1 MSLKHRIKNIAYF
14 LANIFSYFFPSLK
27 ASILMYHSVGNN
39 GILFT
44 VTEKDFER
52 QMKYL
57 KDKKYN
63 VIKLVELAEKLKN
76 KEKVP
81 PKTVVLTFDDAYR
94 DNYLNAFPL
103 LKKYNISAT
112 IFVPTAYI
120 GKEMINSEGK
130 SIPVMNWQE
139 ARKMEESGIVDFA
152 SHSHTHP
159 PMNQIAFEEFINEV
173 KTSENLLNQN
183 LKRPVKIFSFP
194 KGKYKPEHA
203 NYIKKQNYLGAVTVK
218 EGLVGPSDNLF
229 TLKRN
234 FVFSKGGFSQFKGK
248 LGRSAEI
255 MNWLK
260 KDEKNS

>member
-1 MSLKHRIKNIAYF
+1 MSLKHSIKNTAYF

-63 VIKLVELAEKLKN
+63 VIKLVELAEKLK
-76 KEKVP
+76 KREEVK
-81 PKTVVLTFDDAYR
+81 PKTVVITFDDAYK
-94 DNYLNAFPL
+94 DNYSIAFPI
-103 LKKYNISAT
+103 LKKYSLPST

-120 GKEMINSEGK
+120 GKEMLNSEGK
-130 SIPVMNWQE
+130 TIPVMNWLE
-139 ARKMEESGIVDFA
+139 AKEMEESGLVDFA

-159 PMNQIAFEEFINEV
+159 MMDRIAFEEFISEI
-173 KTSENLLNQN
+173 KTSENMLKQN

-194 KGKYKPEHA
+194 KGKFKPEHA
-203 NYIKKQNYLGAVTVK
+203 DYLKKQDYLGAVTVK
-218 EGLVGPSDNLF
+218 EGLVGSNDDPF

-248 LGRSAEI
+248 LGRSVEI

-260 KDEKNS
+260 RR

>member
-1 MSLKHRIKNIAYF
+1 MSLKHRIKNTAYF
-14 LANIFSYFFPSLK
+14 LANIFSCFYPSLK
-27 ASILMYHSVGNN
+27 ASILMYHSISNN

-63 VIKLVELAEKLKN
+63 VIKLVELMEKLK
-76 KEKVP
+76 KGEKIP

-103 LKKYNISAT
+103 LKKYNIPAT
-112 IFVPTAYI
+112 IFIPTAYI
-120 GKEMINSEGK
+120 GKEMLNSEGK
-130 SIPVMNWQE
+130 AIPVMNWLE
-139 ARKMEESGIVDFA
+139 AREMEESGMVDFA

-159 PMNQIAFEEFINEV
+159 PMNQIAFEEFVNEV

-194 KGKYKPEHA
+194 KGKFKPEQA
-203 NYIKKQNYLGAVTVK
+203 GYLKKQGYLGAVTVK
-218 EGLVGPSDNLF
+218 EGLVGSNDDPF

-248 LGRSAEI
+248 LGRSVEI

-260 KDEKNS
+260 KR

>member
-1 MSLKHRIKNIAYF
+1 MPLKYKLKNFAY
-14 LANIFSYFFPSLK
+14 LVLNAALRFFPIKK
-27 ASILMYHSVGNN
+27 ASILMYHSISNN

-63 VIKLVELAEKLKN
+63 VTKLVELMEKLK
-76 KEKVP
+76 KGEKIK
-81 PKTVVLTFDDAYR
+81 PKTVAITFDDAYQ
-94 DNYLNAFPL
+94 DNYSIAFPM
-103 LKKYNISAT
+103 LKRYSLPAT
-112 IFVPTAYI
+112 IFAPTAYI
-120 GKEMINSEGK
+120 GKEMMNSEGK
-130 SIPVMNWQE
+130 SIPVMNWLEAQE
-139 ARKMEESGIVDFA
+139 MEESGLVDFA

-159 PMNQIAFEEFINEV
+159 MMDRIAFEEFINEI

-203 NYIKKQNYLGAVTVK
+203 NYLKEQNYLGAVTVK
-218 EGLVGPSDNLF
+218 EGLVGSNDDPF
-229 TLKRN
+229 TFKRN
-234 FVFSKGGFSQFKGK
+234 FVFSRGGFSQFKGK
-248 LGRSAEI
+248 LGRSVEI

-260 KDEKNS
+260 KR